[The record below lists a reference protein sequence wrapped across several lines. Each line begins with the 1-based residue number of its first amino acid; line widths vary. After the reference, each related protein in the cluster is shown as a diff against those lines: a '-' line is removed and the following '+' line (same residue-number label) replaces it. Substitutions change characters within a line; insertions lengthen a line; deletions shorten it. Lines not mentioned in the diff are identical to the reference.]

1 MKLAPVKT
9 KWIIIMKNLQQ
20 MNKSAQKG
28 FTLIE
33 LMIVVAII
41 GILAAVALPA
51 YKTYADKAK
60 FTEVVLSATA
70 AKTAV
75 DLCIQTGKGGL
86 VSSTVPATML
96 LEAAKCETIP
106 TVTGWSQSGMVTSV
120 AVGGTTLT
128 GPYTVSVTPAAQG
141 SFTALHTYVLTATV
155 GNGTAVWTHSGGCVA
170 AGYC

>member
-1 MKLAPVKT
+1 MKQ
-9 KWIIIMKNLQQ
+9 MKKIQQ
-20 MNKSAQKG
+20 G

-86 VSSTVPATML
+86 VSSSVPATML

-106 TVTGWSQSGMVTSV
+106 AVTGWAESGMVTSV
-120 AVGGTTLT
+120 AVSGTTGT
-128 GPYTVSVTPAAQG
+128 GPYTVTVIPAVQG
-141 SFTALHTYVLTATV
+141 SFTASHTYILTATV

>member
-1 MKLAPVKT
+1 
-9 KWIIIMKNLQQ
+9 MKNLQQ
-20 MNKSAQKG
+20 MKKSAEKG

-70 AKTAV
+70 AKAAV
-75 DLCIQTGKGGL
+75 DLCIQTGKGGE
-86 VSSTVPATML
+86 VDTATTPAVQIVD
-96 LEAAKCETIP
+96 AAKCETIP
-106 TVTGWSQSGMVTSV
+106 DVLGWAQSGMVDTVEIS
-120 AVGGTTLT
+120 GTTG
-128 GPYTVSVTPAAQG
+128 GPYTVTVTPEVQG
-141 SFTALHTYVLTATV
+141 SFLATHTYVLTATL
-155 GNGTAVWTHSGGCVA
+155 GGGTAIWTTSGGCVA

>member
-1 MKLAPVKT
+1 
-9 KWIIIMKNLQQ
+9 MKNLQN
-20 MNKSAQKG
+20 MKNNTQKG

-86 VSSTVPATML
+86 VTAGDTPAVQL
-96 LEAAKCETIP
+96 ADAAKCETIP
-106 TVTGWSQSGMVTSV
+106 AVTGWSQSGMVTSV
-120 AVGGTTLT
+120 TVGGTTLT
-128 GPYTVSVTPAAQG
+128 GPYTVSVVPAVQG
-141 SFTALHTYVLTATV
+141 SFTASHTYVLTATV
-155 GNGTAVWTHSGGCVA
+155 ANGTAVWTHSGGCVA

>member
-1 MKLAPVKT
+1 
-9 KWIIIMKNLQQ
+9 MKNLQN
-20 MNKSAQKG
+20 MKKSVQKG

-86 VSSTVPATML
+86 VSSTTPATML

-106 TVTGWSQSGMVTSV
+106 DVTGWSQSGMVTSV
-120 AVGGTTLT
+120 KISGTTLV
-128 GPYTVSVTPAAQG
+128 GPYLVTVIPAVQG
-141 SFTALHTYVLTATV
+141 SFDATHTYVLTATV
-155 GNGTAVWTHSGGCVA
+155 GNGTAVWNHSGGCVA